1 MLPALVSIIA
11 ILSSVAL
18 PIGLGMYIAIRSMNV
33 KHKERMELIRQGIL
47 PPEKSKPTP
56 NKYRSL
62 RNGILLVGIA
72 LGLIISLLISY
83 ELGLEEDEAFWVVA
97 SGVLLF
103 LGLSYLIF
111 YFLMRN
117 KNEFDE
123 ELD

>member
-1 MLPALVSIIA
+1 MFSSLIPIIA
-11 ILSSVAL
+11 ILSTVAL

-83 ELGLEEDEAFWVVA
+83 ELGLGEDEAFWVVA

-103 LGLSYLIF
+103 LGLGYLIF